1 MSLLKRFVRSRPFQR
16 TAGVVAAEYLRL
28 VWKTTRFVYEPE
40 DMYAHAETLM
50 PVIFGMWHGQHYLA
64 PFLRRGHPSKVLIS
78 RHHDGEFN
86 AIAAEHLGVATVR
99 GSGAHGYEHQR
110 KGGVGAFREMV
121 DALAQGYNIAL
132 TADVPKVSRIA
143 GLGIVKLASTS
154 GRPIY
159 LAAIATRN
167 RITTNTWDRSAVNLP
182 FGRGAIVGVGPIY
195 VPPDADEA
203 ALEAAR
209 RTVETD
215 LNAVTARAYEMVDG
229 AMVDRSRRGDGR
241 A

>member
-1 MSLLKRFVRSRPFQR
+1 
-16 TAGVVAAEYLRL
+16 G
-28 VWKTTRFVYEPE
+28 
-40 DMYAHAETLM
+40 
-50 PVIFGMWHGQHYLA
+50 
-64 PFLRRGHPSKVLIS
+64 
-78 RHHDGEFN
+78 
-86 AIAAEHLGVATVR
+86 LG
-99 GSGAHGYEHQR
+99 HGYTI
-110 KGGVGAFREMV
+110 G
-121 DALAQGYNIAL
+121 L

-167 RITTNTWDRSAVNLP
+167 RIAMNTWDRSTVNLP

-195 VPPDADEA
+195 VPADADEA

-209 RTVETD
+209 RTVETE

-229 AMVDRSRRGDGR
+229 STA
-241 A
+241 

>member
-1 MSLLKRFVRSRPFQR
+1 M
-16 TAGVVAAEYLRL
+16 
-28 VWKTTRFVYEPE
+28 
-40 DMYAHAETLM
+40 
-50 PVIFGMWHGQHYLA
+50 
-64 PFLRRGHPSKVLIS
+64 
-78 RHHDGEFN
+78 
-86 AIAAEHLGVATVR
+86 R
-99 GSGAHGYEHQR
+99 GSGAHGHEHQR

-167 RITTNTWDRSAVNLP
+167 RITTNTWDRSTVNLP
-182 FGRGAIVGVGPIY
+182 FGRGAITGVGPIY

-209 RTVETD
+209 RTVETA
-215 LNAVTARAYEMVDG
+215 LNAVTARAYEMLDG
-229 AMVDRSRRGDGR
+229 TRRGDAR